1 VAEPRD
7 HVLQIA
13 RTFDAPID
21 RVFAA
26 WTSAEVLRRW
36 LHAGPDWDTPT
47 AEVELRVGGRI
58 RVVMRD
64 PADGAE
70 YGATGEYTVV
80 EPPHR
85 LVFTWVW
92 DHDPDRPQLIELL
105 FSERDGQTSVSMT
118 NSAIPTDGD
127 VRDQRRGWHRCY
139 DNLERVLRTQGP
151 APVPPVGPE

>member
-1 VAEPRD
+1 MRKPGSSASGPAGSACSTRSASISRRRVAEPRD

-92 DHDPDRPQLIELL
+92 DHDPDRPQLI
-105 FSERDGQTSVSMT
+105 
-118 NSAIPTDGD
+118 
-127 VRDQRRGWHRCY
+127 
-139 DNLERVLRTQGP
+139 
-151 APVPPVGPE
+151 